1 MMALSSTDLAKVVSL
16 RAPVLMLDTC
26 VLLDVIR
33 DITRQDVKYHHVQAA
48 MAMLQAAESGANLV
62 LLMAEQVSAELQINL
77 PDVEKGAETS
87 LKKFLALVKHVD
99 QVAAEFGAVGM
110 MASSHLADHVVRARA
125 TMDRWEKAALPATPG
140 LGVPSKA
147 INRVVNAIA
156 PSRRGKDS
164 TKDCL
169 ILETYLEAA
178 AQLRAASFTG
188 EIVFG
193 SSNTDDY
200 VDKAT
205 GKLYQALSIEF
216 ASHHMQYGMN
226 FGSMRHLLGI

>member
-1 MMALSSTDLAKVVSL
+1 MALSLTNLAKVVSL

-26 VLLDVIR
+26 VLLDVVR
-33 DITRQDVKYHHVQAA
+33 DITRQDVQLHNMKAA
-48 MAMLQAAESGANLV
+48 MAMLQAAESGTNLV
-62 LLMAEQVSAELQINL
+62 VLMAEQVSTELQVNL
-77 PDVEKGAETS
+77 PDVEKGAKTS
-87 LKKFLALVKHVD
+87 MEKFRAQAKRVD

-110 MASSHLADHVVRARA
+110 MATSHLADHVVRARA

-140 LGVPSKA
+140 PGVPAKA
-147 INRVVNAIA
+147 IHRVVNAIA
-156 PSRRGKDS
+156 PSRKGKDS

-169 ILETYLEAA
+169 IVETYLEAA

-200 VDKAT
+200 VEKAT
-205 GKLYQALSIEF
+205 GKLYQALEIEF

-226 FGSMRHLLGI
+226 FGSMMHLLGI